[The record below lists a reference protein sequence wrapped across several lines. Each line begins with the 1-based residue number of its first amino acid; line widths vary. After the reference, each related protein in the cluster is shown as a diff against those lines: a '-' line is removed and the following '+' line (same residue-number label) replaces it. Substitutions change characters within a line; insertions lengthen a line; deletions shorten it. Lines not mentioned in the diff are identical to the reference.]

1 MIATEPDVSF
11 AEGENMSTPSRF
23 PIARAIVVLAAV
35 LCLPLA
41 ADSQRYLEAR
51 NSPDETG
58 RLETQMWELIN
69 RDRTAPAQVEE
80 TKGRAR
86 PLVWDARL
94 AAVARA
100 HSEEMARTGFFSH
113 ASSDGSLPPWRVSMA
128 GVQWLSTGENIA
140 KADDVG
146 QAETLFMNEP
156 KFEHN
161 HRGNILS
168 PNYTHVGIGIA
179 RGRDGSLYITQ
190 EFVQVR

>member
-1 MIATEPDVSF
+1 
-11 AEGENMSTPSRF
+11 MSTPSRF
-23 PIARAIVVLAAV
+23 PIEPTIVLLAAV

-41 ADSQRYLEAR
+41 ADSQQYLEAR
-51 NSPDETG
+51 NSSQETG
-58 RLETQMWELIN
+58 RLETQMWGLIN
-69 RDRTAPAQVEE
+69 RDRTAPAQAQE

-100 HSEEMARTGFFSH
+100 HSEDMARSGALSH
-113 ASSDGSLPPWRVSMA
+113 ASSDGSLPSWRVSMT

-140 KADDVG
+140 KADDVA

-161 HRGNILS
+161 HRGNILN

-179 RGRDGSLYITQ
+179 RGQDGSLYIAQ

>member
-1 MIATEPDVSF
+1 LRLPKAPAIAF
-11 AEGENMSTPSRF
+11 
-23 PIARAIVVLAAV
+23 LAAA

-41 ADSQRYLEAR
+41 AYSQRYVDTR

-58 RLETQMWELIN
+58 RLETQMWEMIN
-69 RDRTAPAQVEE
+69 RDRTAPTQAPE

-86 PLVWDARL
+86 PLAWDARL

-100 HSEEMARTGFFSH
+100 HSEEMARSGVFSH
-113 ASSDGSLPPWRVSMA
+113 ASSDGSLPSRRVSMA

-140 KADDVG
+140 KADDVV
-146 QAETLFMNEP
+146 QAEELFMNEP
-156 KFEHN
+156 KFERN
-161 HRGNILS
+161 HRGNILN

-179 RGRDGSLYITQ
+179 RGQDGSLYITQ